1 MSQTAVTPLFAPMT
15 PDAVRS
21 AFNYLRAVEADDA
34 EAAAEIAAQAPE
46 LTQMLLDVAERVI
59 IPITVLIRD
68 REEIPTASSFA
79 LAELGGV
86 LLDALCF
93 WQGET
98 GPQVTEF
105 LATSIIHFIE
115 QILTQEHETVG
126 AVLHHLNDVALE
138 QSLDAHPA
146 PGAHPGRTTDV

>member
-1 MSQTAVTPLFAPMT
+1 MSQTAATTLFGPMT

-21 AFNYLRAVEADDA
+21 AFSYLRAVEADDA
-34 EAAAEIAAQAPE
+34 EAAAELAAQEPE
-46 LTQMLLDVAERVI
+46 LTQMLLDVAQRVI
-59 IPITVLIRD
+59 VPVTVLIRD
-68 REEIPTASSFA
+68 REEEPNASSFA

-86 LLDALCF
+86 LLDALYF

-126 AVLHHLNDVALE
+126 AVLHHLQDVALG
-138 QSLDAHPA
+138 QALDAHPA
-146 PGAHPGRTTDV
+146 PAG